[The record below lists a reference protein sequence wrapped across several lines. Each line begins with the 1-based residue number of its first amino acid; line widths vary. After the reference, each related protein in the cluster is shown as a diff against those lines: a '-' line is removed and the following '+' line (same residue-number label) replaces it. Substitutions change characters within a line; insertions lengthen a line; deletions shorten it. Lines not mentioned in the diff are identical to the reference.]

1 MNTFAFF
8 QFNPALEVLER
19 ALQVPG
25 ISSSE
30 QAVVGPSLSLGLSY
44 ANLGGNLACSFWR
57 ILCHTSQ
64 QSQNHRKARVGRDI
78 NDHKAPTPHHRQGR
92 QPPYLIL
99 HQAAQASIQP
109 GLEHLQGWTGH
120 PQPLWAAWRTQLSS
134 MPFTHCLQ
142 HRNGLLWGCMWQI
155 LRGSHMLNTRKIIHF
170 FTLQNI
176 FHHHMYLKCIH
187 N

>member
-1 MNTFAFF
+1 MTHTLLLGIRSTIILNRWHLHGMDEVYEHWKINLLKSMNTFAFF
-8 QFNPALEVLER
+8 QFNPTLEILER

-99 HQAAQASIQP
+99 DQAAQASIQP
-109 GLEHLQGWTGH
+109 GLEHL
-120 PQPLWAAWRTQLSS
+120 P
-134 MPFTHCLQ
+134 
-142 HRNGLLWGCMWQI
+142 
-155 LRGSHMLNTRKIIHF
+155 
-170 FTLQNI
+170 
-176 FHHHMYLKCIH
+176 
-187 N
+187 